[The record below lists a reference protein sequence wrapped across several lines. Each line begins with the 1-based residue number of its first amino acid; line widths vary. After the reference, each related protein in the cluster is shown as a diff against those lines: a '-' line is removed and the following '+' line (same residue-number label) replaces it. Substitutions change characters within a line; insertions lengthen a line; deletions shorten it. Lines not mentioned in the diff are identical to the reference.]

1 MVGEGGVLMG
11 LFLSCCGQIEMAF
24 KLVEV
29 LEIVG
34 FCYLIIDEFAQD
46 CMLSFLV
53 VLPFI
58 SRGVLARFGLWQL

>member
-11 LFLSCCGQIEMAF
+11 LLLSCCGQIEMAF
-24 KLVEV
+24 KLLEV

-34 FCYLIIDEFAQD
+34 FCYLDIDEFAQV
-46 CMLSFLV
+46 CMLSFLA

-58 SRGVLARFGLWQL
+58 SRGVVARLVS

>member
-11 LFLSCCGQIEMAF
+11 LLLSCCGQIEMAF
-24 KLVEV
+24 KLLEV

-34 FCYLIIDEFAQD
+34 FCYPDIDAFAQD
-46 CMLSFLV
+46 CMLSFLA

-58 SRGVLARFGLWQL
+58 ARGVVARLVS